1 MESSVS
7 TCTPFYMWSLFAAA
21 SLFYLFGAYIA
32 YDVAIKASPW
42 FLPIGIVVGIV
53 SNLIWLYVT
62 KITTDN
68 KDLFVYGLIW
78 DVMMMAAY
86 ILVPLLLF
94 HVKLDWKQ
102 TVGTILV
109 VLGLIL
115 TKL

>member
-1 MESSVS
+1 
-7 TCTPFYMWSLFAAA
+7 MWYTFIAA

-42 FLPIGIVVGIV
+42 FLPLGVVVGIV

-68 KDLFVYGLIW
+68 KELFLYGLIW

-86 ILVPLLLF
+86 IIVPLLLF
-94 HVKLDWKQ
+94 NVRLDWKQ
-102 TVGTILV
+102 SLGTILV
-109 VLGLIL
+109 IIGLIL

>member
-1 MESSVS
+1 
-7 TCTPFYMWSLFAAA
+7 MWMLFSAA
-21 SLFYLFGAYIA
+21 SLFYLLGAYIA

-42 FLPIGIVVGIV
+42 FLPAGIAVGIV

-68 KDLFVYGLIW
+68 KDLFLYGLVW

-86 ILVPLLLF
+86 IIVPMLLF
-94 HVKLDWKQ
+94 DVRLDWKQ